1 MSGADRLDAL
11 LAAAL
16 ETGEIPP
23 DATPSERIELQRLLE
38 AEMYVR
44 TGGANHA
51 AEADASAPI
60 ARARFERFVAA
71 ARVPAPVGPAQG
83 NVARRWWGV
92 ARAPRAALL
101 SGAAA
106 AVLIA
111 IVAVAGVVVL
121 SSGVESAAAQVLSPG
136 AYVQVEG
143 VVERADDASSLVITS
158 ELGRIRIALS
168 GDTVIIDDRPGAPGP
183 GPGARVLLSGIVGD
197 GRVVVATTL
206 AVRDGAPP
214 PPGVGRFQ
222 RLEQFRPGVRGRI
235 IAVALAED
243 ATRAVVTIETPQGQR
258 LIVPVAGPAAER
270 VLRGGTAVGAD
281 VLVVEGE
288 GGGPLGL
295 ELTGAADR
303 PGGPPHGPI
312 PAIRGIVT
320 ARAGDTLTVR
330 TPDGPVDVVIQPR
343 TRIMTAGTGLD
354 PGAVARGEVDI
365 TGYGVVAA
373 GGRRPGG
380 PVIASHLAIGR
391 DLR

>member
-1 MSGADRLDAL
+1 
-11 LAAAL
+11 
-16 ETGEIPP
+16 
-23 DATPSERIELQRLLE
+23 
-38 AEMYVR
+38 
-44 TGGANHA
+44 
-51 AEADASAPI
+51 
-60 ARARFERFVAA
+60 
-71 ARVPAPVGPAQG
+71 
-83 NVARRWWGV
+83 
-92 ARAPRAALL
+92 
-101 SGAAA
+101 
-106 AVLIA
+106 
-111 IVAVAGVVVL
+111 
-121 SSGVESAAAQVLSPG
+121 
-136 AYVQVEG
+136 
-143 VVERADDASSLVITS
+143 
-158 ELGRIRIALS
+158 
-168 GDTVIIDDRPGAPGP
+168 
-183 GPGARVLLSGIVGD
+183 
-197 GRVVVATTL
+197 
-206 AVRDGAPP
+206 
-214 PPGVGRFQ
+214 VGRFQ

-235 IAVALAED
+235 SAVALAED